1 MFHMVARF
9 ESADGVREELLARLL
24 EMEQLTQSEPGCV
37 YYTLNVDRKNPN
49 IFYFREAWNSD
60 GDLALHD
67 QTAHVKAIRE
77 DEKRLTKGGISVL
90 FMQQP

>member
-9 ESADGVREELLARLL
+9 EAADGVRAELLARLM
-24 EMEQLTQSEPGCV
+24 EMERLTQGEPGCV
-37 YYTLNVDRKNPN
+37 YYILNVDRKNPN

-60 GDLALHD
+60 ADLALHD

-77 DEKRLTKGGISVL
+77 DEKRLTTAGISVL
-90 FMQQP
+90 FMQKP

>member
-1 MFHMVARF
+1 M
-9 ESADGVREELLARLL
+9 
-24 EMEQLTQSEPGCV
+24 
-37 YYTLNVDRKNPN
+37 DRINPN

-77 DEKRLTKGGISVL
+77 DEKRLTKDGISVL